1 MPKKTL
7 VFKRNYNRKKKLKS
21 RSETENDI
29 VIDKNV
35 YDDILMFR
43 LSTFKKSSA
52 RARVCVQW
60 VTETALE
67 SLEYSLR
74 QSKVRL
80 YKVVPSA
87 TPPPCE
93 RQLACHCG
101 VSVGVPGT
109 R

>member
-1 MPKKTL
+1 MGVSVCRLTHDMTGCWAHPHVGHIPCGIYNFDLGSFKYCKKKTL

-52 RARVCVQW
+52 RVCAVGDRDCSG
-60 VTETALE
+60 E
-67 SLEYSLR
+67 S
-74 QSKVRL
+74 
-80 YKVVPSA
+80 
-87 TPPPCE
+87 
-93 RQLACHCG
+93 G
-101 VSVGVPGT
+101 V
-109 R
+109 